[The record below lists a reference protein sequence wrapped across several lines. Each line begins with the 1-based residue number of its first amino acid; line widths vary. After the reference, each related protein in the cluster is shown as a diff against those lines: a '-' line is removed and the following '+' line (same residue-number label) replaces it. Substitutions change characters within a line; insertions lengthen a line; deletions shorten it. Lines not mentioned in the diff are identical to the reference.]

1 MDSAQIS
8 VIDPG
13 RIIKVNHA
21 GEHGAVNLYAGQIA
35 IARLRARFLVPELAE
50 FKAHEER
57 HRSIFAAELKRR
69 GLARC
74 RSCWLCGVGGY
85 VLGFLTG
92 LMGARSIATVTVA
105 VERVVLR
112 HLQQQL
118 REIGIND
125 PDATVAISAILSE
138 EQQHH
143 DQSAARVCHDGIRYR
158 MLGSV
163 ISAAT
168 EAVIWIGMRI

>member
-1 MDSAQIS
+1 MNSGRIPVVDA
-8 VIDPG
+8 G

-21 GEHGAVNLYAGQIA
+21 GEHGAVNIYAGQMMM
-35 IARLRARFLVPELAE
+35 ARLRARVLLPELSE

-57 HRSIFAAELKRR
+57 HRSIFARELERR
-69 GLARC
+69 RLGRC
-74 RSCWLCGVGGY
+74 RSYWLCGLAGY
-85 VLGFLTG
+85 VLGCLTG
-92 LMGARSIATVTVA
+92 LMGVRVIATATVA

-118 REIGIND
+118 LDIGITD
-125 PDATVAISAILSE
+125 PAATSAISAILSE

-143 DQSAARVCHDGIRYR
+143 DQSAARIRHIGVIDR
-158 MLGSV
+158 MIGSV